1 MKNTITLDKLDDMN
15 KESVSSYLRLLYKDV
30 IALNNGEYLVCD
42 KSNFSELKDD
52 ISARYDSDKT
62 IVKLLDKDLNAVV
75 DTSGFTSDNKT
86 KLFGLTN
93 YSTGARVFMTYEHTR
108 GKSIIKKVMFQD
120 GRVIDISGTALDNIA
135 YGLHSIL
142 DNQSDIRNA
151 GLYQIDS
158 YIRDAV
164 KMREYDVSAVVHI
177 SSELNPDGTSK
188 STVCDSNVQDYYK
201 FLTIDSNKDKH
212 LLLLTIP
219 ACKVIDYNIT
229 KDTIESVE
237 DTGYNQGNEEI
248 DIETILQEF
257 LKDHKNLVR
266 HTNDMI
272 GQLDATYIGSSN
284 KMVGHTD
291 KERNHL
297 VDETSRSFE
306 MMDIN
311 NRVCMTDKK
320 NIVTCDNSLLMPFN
334 QYIMSIG
341 NDSARNMDRYMILN
355 KNGDPAIPNSETNDD
370 IIETDI
376 DWLSLAGTDYYIKKS
391 QSMYSYSGGAYS
403 ASRGIEIYKDI
414 DNKLVKLYEAG
425 KHYYNLYKISKES
438 SFTLVNGNV
447 AFVMHMSDVEI
458 CDVVGYI
465 QIFYPELSL
474 AVAYRV
480 IEDNATDIA
489 MSNLSLD
496 KSVNGLRSIN
506 YVAYAAYKLNGLD
519 EHGEPDIENY
529 DTCGLARY
537 ELKYFNTTETMLS
550 TDRIGIKAYNTGA
563 MKAVA
568 DFDNIENEIMGRI
581 DRA

>member
-1 MKNTITLDKLDDMN
+1 MKNTIALDKLDDMN

-30 IALNNGEYLVCD
+30 IAFNNGEYLVCD
-42 KSNFSELKDD
+42 NRNFSELMDPCKY
-52 ISARYDSDKT
+52 SSDKT
-62 IVKLLDKDLNAVV
+62 TVKLLDKDFNTVV

-86 KLFGLTN
+86 RLFDIMD
-93 YSTGARVFMTYEHTR
+93 YSTGTRAFMTYER
-108 GKSIIKKVMFQD
+108 NKCVSIIKKVMFQD
-120 GRVIDISGTALDNIA
+120 GRVIDISGTVLGNIA
-135 YGLHSIL
+135 YGLRSIL
-142 DNQSDIRNA
+142 DSQSDSKNT

-158 YIRDAV
+158 YIRDAA
-164 KMREYDVSAVVHI
+164 KMREHDISVIVHI

-188 STVCDSNVQDYYK
+188 ATVCDSNVQDYYK
-201 FLTIDSNKDKH
+201 FMAIDSNKDKH

-219 ACKVIDYNIT
+219 GCKVIDYNID

-237 DTGYNQGNEEI
+237 DTDYNQGNAEI

-257 LKDHKNLVR
+257 LEDHKNIVR

-272 GQLDATYIGSSN
+272 GQLDATYIGDSN
-284 KMVGHTD
+284 KTIGHTD
-291 KERNHL
+291 KERKLL

-306 MMDIN
+306 MLDIN
-311 NRVCMTDKK
+311 NRLCMTDNK
-320 NIVTCDNSLLMPFN
+320 NVVTCDNSLLMPFN

-341 NDSARNMDRYMILN
+341 NDNARNMDRYMLIN
-355 KNGDPAIPNSETNDD
+355 KNGDLAVPSKETNDD

-376 DWLSLAGTDYYIKKS
+376 NWLSLAGTDYYIKKS
-391 QSMYSYSGGAYS
+391 QSMYSYSGGEYS
-403 ASRGIEIYKDI
+403 VSRGVQIYKDI

-425 KHYYNLYKISKES
+425 KNYRNLYKISKES

-458 CDVVGYI
+458 RDVVRYI

-474 AVAYRV
+474 VVKYKA
-480 IEDNATDIA
+480 IKDNITDIA

-496 KSVNGLRSIN
+496 ESVNGSRSIN
-506 YVAYAAYKLNGLD
+506 YVAYEAYKLNGLD

-529 DTCGLARY
+529 DTCGLVRY
-537 ELKYFNTTETMLS
+537 ELKYFNSTETMLS

-563 MKAVA
+563 MKAVV
-568 DFDNIENEIMGRI
+568 DFGNIENEIINNIGK
-581 DRA
+581 A

>member
-1 MKNTITLDKLDDMN
+1 MKNTIALDKLDDMN

-42 KSNFSELKDD
+42 NRNFSELRDPCKY
-52 ISARYDSDKT
+52 SSDKT
-62 IVKLLDKDLNAVV
+62 TVKLLDKDLNAVV

-86 KLFGLTN
+86 RLFDIMD
-93 YSTGARVFMTYEHTR
+93 YSTGTRAFMTYER
-108 GKSIIKKVMFQD
+108 NKCVGIIKKVMFQD
-120 GRVIDISGTALDNIA
+120 GRVIDISGTVLGNIA
-135 YGLHSIL
+135 YGLRSIL
-142 DNQSDIRNA
+142 DNQSDSKHT
-151 GLYQIDS
+151 GLYQIGS
-158 YIRDAV
+158 YIRDAE
-164 KMREYDVSAVVHI
+164 KMREYDISVIVHI

-188 STVCDSNVQDYYK
+188 ATVCDSNVQDYYK
-201 FLTIDSNKDKH
+201 FMTIDSNKDKH

-219 ACKVIDYNIT
+219 GCKVIDYNID
-229 KDTIESVE
+229 KDTVE
-237 DTGYNQGNEEI
+237 DTDYNQGNAEI
-248 DIETILQEF
+248 GIETILQEF
-257 LKDHKNLVR
+257 LKDHDNIVR
-266 HTNDMI
+266 HTNDMV
-272 GQLDATYIGSSN
+272 GQLEDKYIGSSN
-284 KMVGHTD
+284 KTVDHND
-291 KERNHL
+291 KERKLL

-306 MMDIN
+306 MLDIN

-341 NDSARNMDRYMILN
+341 NDNARNMDRYMLLN

-376 DWLSLAGTDYYIKKS
+376 NWLSLAGTDYYIKKS
-391 QSMYSYSGGAYS
+391 QSMYSYSGGEYS
-403 ASRGIEIYKDI
+403 VTRGVQIYKDI
-414 DNKLVKLYEAG
+414 ANKLVKLYEAG
-425 KHYYNLYKISKES
+425 KHYRNLYKISKES

-458 CDVVGYI
+458 RDVVGYI

-480 IEDNATDIA
+480 IGDNATDIA

-496 KSVNGLRSIN
+496 ESVNGSRSIN
-506 YVAYAAYKLNGLD
+506 YVAYEAYKLNGLD

-529 DTCGLARY
+529 DTCGLVRY
-537 ELKYFNTTETMLS
+537 ELKYFNSTETMLS

-563 MKAVA
+563 MKAVV
-568 DFDNIENEIMGRI
+568 DFGNIENEII
-581 DRA
+581 NKA

>member
-42 KSNFSELKDD
+42 KSNFSELKDPCG
-52 ISARYDSDKT
+52 YNSDKT
-62 IVKLLDKDLNAVV
+62 TVKLLDKDLSAVV

-86 KLFGLTN
+86 KLFDIMD
-93 YSTGARVFMTYEHTR
+93 YSTGTRVFMTCEYIR
-108 GKSIIKKVMFQD
+108 GVSIIKKLMFQD
-120 GRVIDISGTALDNIA
+120 GRVIDISGTVLGNIA
-135 YGLHSIL
+135 YGLRSIL
-142 DNQSDIRNA
+142 DNQSDSKNT

-164 KMREYDVSAVVHI
+164 KMREYDISTIVHI
-177 SSELNPDGTSK
+177 SSKLNPDGTSK

-201 FLTIDSNKDKH
+201 FMTIDNNKDKH

-219 ACKVIDYNIT
+219 GCKVIDYNID

-237 DTGYNQGNEEI
+237 DTDYNQGNEEI

-257 LKDHKNLVR
+257 LEDHKNLVR

-272 GQLDATYIGSSN
+272 GQLDTTYIDSSN
-284 KMVGHTD
+284 KTVGHTA
-291 KERNHL
+291 KERKLL

-306 MMDIN
+306 MLDIN
-311 NRVCMTDKK
+311 NRLCMTDNK
-320 NIVTCDNSLLMPFN
+320 NVVTCDNSLLMPFN
-334 QYIMSIG
+334 HYIMSIG
-341 NDSARNMDRYMILN
+341 NDNARNMDRYMLLT
-355 KNGDPAIPNSETNDD
+355 KNGDPALPNSETNDD

-376 DWLSLAGTDYYIKKS
+376 NWLSLAGTDYYIKKS
-391 QSMYSYSGGAYS
+391 QSMYSYSGGEYS
-403 ASRGIEIYKDI
+403 VNRGVQIYKDI
-414 DNKLVKLYEAG
+414 DNKIVKLYEAG
-425 KHYYNLYKISKES
+425 KNYRNLYKISKES

-458 CDVVGYI
+458 RDVVRYF

-474 AVAYRV
+474 VVGYKA
-480 IEDNATDIA
+480 IEDNITDIV

-496 KSVNGLRSIN
+496 ESVNGSRSIN
-506 YVAYAAYKLNGLD
+506 YVAYEAYKLNGLT
-519 EHGEPDIENY
+519 EHGDPDIENY
-529 DTCGLARY
+529 DTCGLVRY
-537 ELKYFNTTETMLS
+537 ELKYFNTTDTMLS
-550 TDRIGIKAYNTGA
+550 TDRIGIKAYNTSA
-563 MKAVA
+563 MKAVV
-568 DFDNIENEIMGRI
+568 DFGSIENEIMGRI

>member
-1 MKNTITLDKLDDMN
+1 MKNTIALNKLDDMN
-15 KESVSSYLRLLYKDV
+15 KESMSSYLRLLYKDV

-42 KSNFSELKDD
+42 NRNFSELTDPC
-52 ISARYDSDKT
+52 RYSSDKT
-62 IVKLLDKDLNAVV
+62 TVRLLDKDLNAIV

-86 KLFGLTN
+86 KLFDIMD
-93 YSTGARVFMTYEHTR
+93 YSTGTRAFMTYER
-108 GKSIIKKVMFQD
+108 NKCVSIIRKVMFQD
-120 GRVIDISGTALDNIA
+120 GRVIDISGTVLGNIA
-135 YGLHSIL
+135 YGLRSIL
-142 DNQSDIRNA
+142 DNQSDSKNT

-158 YIRDAV
+158 YIRDAA
-164 KMREYDVSAVVHI
+164 KMREHDISVIVHI

-188 STVCDSNVQDYYK
+188 ATVCDSNVQDYYK
-201 FLTIDSNKDKH
+201 FMAIDSNKDKH

-219 ACKVIDYNIT
+219 GCKVIDYNID

-237 DTGYNQGNEEI
+237 DTDYNQGNAEI

-257 LKDHKNLVR
+257 LEDHKNIVR

-272 GQLDATYIGSSN
+272 GQLDATYIGDSN
-284 KMVGHTD
+284 KTIGHTD
-291 KERNHL
+291 KERKLL

-306 MMDIN
+306 MLDIN
-311 NRVCMTDKK
+311 NRLCMTDNK
-320 NIVTCDNSLLMPFN
+320 NVVTCDNSLLMPFN

-341 NDSARNMDRYMILN
+341 NDNARNMDRYMLIN
-355 KNGDPAIPNSETNDD
+355 KNGDLAVPSKETNDD

-376 DWLSLAGTDYYIKKS
+376 NWLSLAGTDYYIKKS
-391 QSMYSYSGGAYS
+391 QSMYSYSGGEYS
-403 ASRGIEIYKDI
+403 VSRGVQIYKDI

-425 KHYYNLYKISKES
+425 KNYRNLYKISKES

-458 CDVVGYI
+458 RDVVRYI

-474 AVAYRV
+474 VVEYKA
-480 IEDNATDIA
+480 IKDNITDIA

-496 KSVNGLRSIN
+496 ESVNGSRSIN
-506 YVAYAAYKLNGLD
+506 YAAYAAYKLNGLD

-529 DTCGLARY
+529 DTCGLVRY
-537 ELKYFNTTETMLS
+537 ELKYFNSTETMLS

-563 MKAVA
+563 MKAVV
-568 DFDNIENEIMGRI
+568 DFGNIENEIINNIGK
-581 DRA
+581 A